1 MSSPATGASPGRA
14 APLFAAA
21 LLPLAFLAWRL
32 RFFVDD
38 AFIAFRYAENWANGL
53 GPVYHA
59 GELVEG
65 FSDLAW
71 VFLLSLAARLGAPLD
86 TSAHLLS
93 ACCTLATIALAAD
106 VLARLPISKV
116 ARYGGALTI
125 GFSADLA
132 AWTTGGLETA
142 LFTLALFGLWRE
154 LTREGGGAFLAT
166 LFGAL
171 LVTARVEGVLWLFG
185 VFAAVT
191 ISDRARWRDSLR
203 LIVPGLVAFL
213 FVEAWRLYTF
223 GEWLPNTV
231 HAKAGLD
238 SETLGR
244 GLRYV
249 ASWLVVSIIPLIAT
263 ALSLRALRSPA
274 AKLALSAGILV
285 DGGVLFA
292 LLSGGDWMPFFRF
305 LAPTVPFLAVLIAAG
320 LHGKEGKAD
329 WRWGLP
335 LLGCLSAFGLHLL
348 PLRARVA
355 LDFRGFRDGYETEL
369 GRLEKARRNIPT
381 WRWIGRALKEHARE
395 GDSIVL
401 GAIGAIGYE
410 SGIRIHDRN
419 GLIDPAVTRIA
430 ERVRGRSAGHERR
443 VSRQRFLRPPLNRE
457 PTWFGVRAVK
467 RHLSS
472 PDEFA
477 AREAASLVMRNVIA
491 SDARDDALRD
501 SCIAEV
507 APLGDSDSLLLL
519 RYTKDT
525 AAARAYWERALR
537 DDP

>member
-1 MSSPATGASPGRA
+1 MSSPATAASPGRA
-14 APLFAAA
+14 APLFAVA
-21 LLPLAFLAWRL
+21 LLPLAFLAWHL

-86 TSAHLLS
+86 TAAHLLS
-93 ACCTLATIALAAD
+93 AGCTLAVVALAAD
-106 VLARLPISKV
+106 VLAKLPVSRA

-154 LTREGGGAFLAT
+154 LTREGGGAFWAA

-171 LVTARVEGVLWLFG
+171 LVTVRVEGVLWLFG

-191 ISDRARWRDSLR
+191 ISDRARWKSSFH
-203 LIVPGLVAFL
+203 LILPGLIAFA

-231 HAKAGLD
+231 HAKAGMD
-238 SETLGR
+238 GETLGR
-244 GLRYV
+244 GMRYV
-249 ASWLVVSIIPLIAT
+249 ASWLVISIIPLVAT

-274 AKLALSAGILV
+274 AKLALSAGVLV
-285 DGGVLFA
+285 DGGILFA
-292 LLSGGDWMPFFRF
+292 FLTGGDWMPFFRF
-305 LAPTVPFLAVLIAAG
+305 LAPTVPFLAILIAAG

-348 PLRARVA
+348 PQRARVA
-355 LDFRGFRDGYETEL
+355 LDFRGFRGGYETEL
-369 GRLEKARRNIPT
+369 DRLEKARRNIPT
-381 WRWIGRALKEHARE
+381 FRTVGRALKDHAEE

-410 SGIRIHDRN
+410 SGIRVHDRN
-419 GLIDPAVTRIA
+419 GLIDPLVTRIA

-443 VSRQRFLRPPLNRE
+443 VSRQRFLRPPLDRE
-457 PTWFGVRAVK
+457 PTWFGWFIVK
-467 RHLSS
+467 RSVES
-472 PDEFA
+472 RDTFA
-477 AREAASLVMRNVIA
+477 AQEASALWFQKAIA
-491 SDARDDALRD
+491 SDPSDDALRD
-501 SCIAEV
+501 SCIPEV
-507 APLGDSDSLLLL
+507 KPIGSSHTLLLFH
-519 RYTKDT
+519 YTENT
-525 AAARAYWERALR
+525 TEARAYWERALKQQ
-537 DDP
+537 P